1 MQFEQGY
8 LSPYFVSD
16 TQRMES
22 VIDKPYVLVTD
33 KKITSL
39 KDILGVLEAMAS
51 SGKKDLLIVAED
63 VEGEALAS
71 LILNKIKG
79 VLNAI
84 PVKAP
89 GFGDRKKEML
99 KDIATVTGATL
110 ITDDLG
116 IKLED
121 ATIDMLG
128 KADKVIVN

>member
-79 VLNAI
+79 VL
-84 PVKAP
+84 
-89 GFGDRKKEML
+89 
-99 KDIATVTGATL
+99 
-110 ITDDLG
+110 
-116 IKLED
+116 KLW
-121 ATIDMLG
+121 LR
-128 KADKVIVN
+128 